1 MKVHELIEAL
11 QALGIEKQDLPVTFV
26 RDDFPRN
33 IQSLQEEH
41 ATKTSDGDHWWISY
55 APVLDAQDG
64 EIIEKIE
71 KIIVLRQSPKPKGGW
86 R

>member
-11 QALGIEKQDLPVTFV
+11 QGLGIEKQDLPVTFV

-33 IQSLQEEH
+33 VKSLQTES
-41 ATKTSDGDHWWISY
+41 ATVSGDHWWISY

-64 EIIEKIE
+64 EIIEKIT
-71 KIIVLRQSPKPKGGW
+71 VLRQSPKPKGGW